1 VSPTAS
7 ALLSRELIF
16 VTGKGG
22 AGKTTV
28 AAGLGMFLAA
38 AGRRTIVCEVGA
50 QRRLPALFGRGSGEP
65 RFGEAAGAGGDEIRL
80 DERLWATSVDPNR
93 ALREW
98 LAAQLPSRSLADL
111 LTRSN
116 LFAYFAAAAPGVR
129 ELATV
134 TKIAELAQAERWRRR
149 DRTYDAVVVDLPSSG
164 HGVGLL
170 RTARTFAD
178 VARVGPIATQAGR
191 VRDAIED
198 QSRSALLAVTLPGE
212 LPVNEAL
219 ELEALVA
226 RELRR
231 PVDAIVVNALLARR
245 WSAADLEAL
254 AAAGGAVPAPGR
266 DDVAADPEHVAE
278 LDVVPRLLLH
288 LAHRGL
294 LHALVQLG
302 PAARQ
307 RPLRAVALV
316 PERQQD
322 PRPAGPLLGQQ
333 DVRRQPGVVLGVVRQ
348 VLVHPL
354 ILSRPPPTSE
364 YPGGRAR

>member
-50 QRRLPALFGRGSGEP
+50 QRRLPALFGRGSGDLRSTSET
-65 RFGEAAGAGGDEIRL
+65 ATSAGDEIRL

-254 AAAGGAVPAPGR
+254 AAAGGAVPAPARRAARSEAARTKAQQTQLGR
-266 DDVAADPEHVAE
+266 LRREAGAPVVTLPFLPAATLAREEVTALGAE
-278 LDVVPRLLLH
+278 L
-288 LAHRGL
+288 
-294 LHALVQLG
+294 
-302 PAARQ
+302 
-307 RPLRAVALV
+307 
-316 PERQQD
+316 
-322 PRPAGPLLGQQ
+322 AGKLDG
-333 DVRRQPGVVLGVVRQ
+333 R
-348 VLVHPL
+348 
-354 ILSRPPPTSE
+354 
-364 YPGGRAR
+364 RARTSPAW

>member
-1 VSPTAS
+1 
-7 ALLSRELIF
+7 

-50 QRRLPALFGRGSGEP
+50 QRRIPALFGGGSGDP
-65 RFGEAAGAGGDEIRL
+65 RSSVAAARAGGEAVRSGSDEIAL
-80 DERLWATSVDPNR
+80 DERLWAISVDPNR

-98 LAAQLPSRSLADL
+98 IAAQLPSRSLAAA

-134 TKIAELAQAERWRRR
+134 TRIAELAQAERWEKHARP
-149 DRTYDAVVVDLPSSG
+149 YDVVVVDLPSSG

-178 VARVGPIATQAGR
+178 IVRGGPIATQAGR
-191 VRDAIED
+191 VRHAIESP
-198 QSRSALLAVTLPGE
+198 SRSALLAVTLPGE

-231 PVDAIVVNALLARR
+231 PVDVIVVNALLARR

-254 AAAGGAVPAPGR
+254 EAAGGAVPVLARRAARSEAARTKAQQAQLGRLRRGAGAPVVTLPFVPAATLGR
-266 DDVAADPEHVAE
+266 EQVAALGAE
-278 LDVVPRLLLH
+278 LAGE
-288 LAHRGL
+288 LARRWAGSS
-294 LHALVQLG
+294 
-302 PAARQ
+302 PAW
-307 RPLRAVALV
+307 
-316 PERQQD
+316 
-322 PRPAGPLLGQQ
+322 
-333 DVRRQPGVVLGVVRQ
+333 
-348 VLVHPL
+348 
-354 ILSRPPPTSE
+354 
-364 YPGGRAR
+364 